1 VNPVLQT
8 AIPCTFMR
16 GGTSR
21 GPYFLREDLP
31 ADREAMGKVILAV
44 VGSPDLRQI
53 DGIGG
58 ATTLTTK
65 VAIVSRAKPGQPQQI
80 DYLFAQPALDKAF
93 VDWGPTCGNMLAGVG
108 PFAIESGL
116 VSAEDGETRVLIRA
130 INTGALIEAVVQTPG
145 GRVTYDGDTAIAG
158 VPGTAAPVLL
168 NFADAVGGAT
178 GKLMPTARPLD
189 RIEGVDVTC
198 LDVCMPVVIARARNL
213 GKTARE
219 TAKELDADRDFMA
232 RIERIRRAA
241 SLAMGMGDAEGRVI
255 PKFAMIAEPATPGGS
270 VLARYFT
277 PLACHEAMAVTGG
290 ICIASAC
297 KLPGTVAQGI
307 ARVTDAV
314 REEVVIEHPTGT
326 MEAVITTA
334 RDAAGGPTIAAGGTL
349 RTARRL
355 MRGEVYVPARV
366 WSGRG

>member
-1 VNPVLQT
+1 MPSRLQT

-21 GPYFLREDLP
+21 GPYFLRTDLP
-31 ADREAMGKVILAV
+31 QDRETMAQVILAA
-44 VGSPDLRQI
+44 VGSPDPRQI

-65 VAIVSRAKPGQPQQI
+65 VAVVSKAEPGQAQQV
-80 DYLFAQPALDKAF
+80 DYLFAQPALDRAF
-93 VDWGPTCGNMLAGVG
+93 VDWGPTCGNMLSGVG

-116 VSAEDGETRVLIRA
+116 VPAEDGETRVLIRA
-130 INTGALIEAVVQTPG
+130 VNTGALIEAVVQTPG

-178 GKLMPTARPLD
+178 GKLMPTGNPLD
-189 RIEGVDVTC
+189 RIEGVDATC
-198 LDVCMPVVIARARNL
+198 LDVCMPVVIARARDL

-219 TAKELDADRDFMA
+219 TAKELDADKDFMA

-241 SLAMGMGDAEGRVI
+241 SLAMGMGDAQGRVI
-255 PKFAMIAEPATPGGS
+255 PKFAMIAEPAGDGGS
-270 VLARYFT
+270 VAARYFT

-297 KLPGTVAQGI
+297 KLPGTVAAGI
-307 ARVTDAV
+307 ARVTDAA
-314 REEVVIEHPTGT
+314 REAVVIEHPTGT

-334 RDAAGGPTIAAGGTL
+334 KDSEGKPTILAGGTL
-349 RTARRL
+349 RTARCL
-355 MRGEVYVPARV
+355 MKGEIYIPARV
-366 WSGRG
+366 WAGT

>member
-1 VNPVLQT
+1 MTHQT

-21 GPYFLREDLP
+21 GPYFLRSDLP
-31 ADREAMGKVILAV
+31 QDRETMAQVILAA
-44 VGSPDLRQI
+44 VGSPDARQI

-65 VAIVSRAKPGQPQQI
+65 VAIVSKAEAGQPQQV
-80 DYLFAQPALDKAF
+80 DYLFAQPAVDRAF

-116 VSAEDGETRVLIRA
+116 VPAEDGETRVVIRA

-145 GRVTYDGDTAIAG
+145 RRVRYDGDTAIAG
-158 VPGTAAPVLL
+158 VPGTAAPILL

-178 GKLMPTARPLD
+178 GKLMPTGNPLD

-198 LDVCMPVVIARARNL
+198 LDVCMPVVIARAKDL
-213 GKTARE
+213 GKTGRE

-232 RIERIRRAA
+232 RIETIRRAA
-241 SLAMGMGDAEGRVI
+241 SLAMGMGEAEGRVI
-255 PKFAMIAEPATPGGS
+255 PKFAMVAAPATPGGS

-290 ICIASAC
+290 ICIASTC
-297 KLPGTVAQGI
+297 KLPGTVAQGL
-307 ARVTDAV
+307 ARVTDAM

-326 MEAVITTA
+326 MEAVISMGSGADGT
-334 RDAAGGPTIAAGGTL
+334 PTIAAGGTL
-349 RTARRL
+349 RTARLL
-355 MRGEVYVPARV
+355 MKGEVHVPGRV
-366 WSGRG
+366 WPGR